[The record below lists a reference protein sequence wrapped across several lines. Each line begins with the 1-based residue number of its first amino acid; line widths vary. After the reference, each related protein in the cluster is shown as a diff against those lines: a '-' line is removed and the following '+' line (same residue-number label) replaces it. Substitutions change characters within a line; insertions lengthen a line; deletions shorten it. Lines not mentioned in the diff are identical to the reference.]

1 MATRPLYST
10 ADKTST
16 TPNVAGNA
24 LTAELATQAY
34 PESSNKRNWL
44 TLRPSN
50 LGTTTGAT
58 PAELFIDGIPNF
70 RFRLAERSTCV
81 LTLLGAY
88 NNNVA
93 ANNTAFNI
101 TVAAT
106 NVGGIVTILAN
117 STNVKFP
124 NASTASIT
132 VGVDAANQSLTF
144 TANGVAGDSLG
155 QWELRTVGISE
166 ITDIG

>member
-1 MATRPLYST
+1 MAIRPIYNTTDKAST
-10 ADKTST
+10 VPT
-16 TPNVAGNA
+16 VAGNA

-44 TLRPSN
+44 TFRPAN

-58 PAELFIDGIPNF
+58 PTELFIDGIPSF
-70 RFRLAERSTCV
+70 RFRVAERSTCV

-88 NNNVA
+88 NNNVTA
-93 ANNTAFNI
+93 TNTAFNI

-106 NVGGIVTILAN
+106 NVGGTVTILAN

-124 NASTASIT
+124 NASTASIA
-132 VGVDAANQSLTF
+132 VSVDAANQSLVF
-144 TANGVAGDSLG
+144 TATGVAGDSLG
-155 QWELRTVGISE
+155 QWELRTTGIAE